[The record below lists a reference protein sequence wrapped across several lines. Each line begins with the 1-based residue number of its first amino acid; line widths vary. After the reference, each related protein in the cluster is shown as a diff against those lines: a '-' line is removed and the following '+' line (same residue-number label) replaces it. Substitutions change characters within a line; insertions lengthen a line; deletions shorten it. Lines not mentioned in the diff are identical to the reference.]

1 MKTLAGFLL
10 VGTGSFLGGGARYL
24 VARWLPGPAVG
35 AFPWATFAVNVAGC
49 SLLGLLAGL
58 GTAGRAVD
66 PRVRLLLA
74 TGFCGGFTTFS
85 TFMDENLSLLRGGRP
100 GAFALYAAASL
111 VLGFAAIV
119 LGHHLAGRP

>member
-1 MKTLAGFLL
+1 MKTLVGCLLAGA
-10 VGTGSFLGGGARYL
+10 GSFLGGGTRYL
-24 VARWLPGPAVG
+24 VSRWLPRPGAG

-49 SLLGLLAGL
+49 FLLGLVSGM
-58 GTAGRAVD
+58 GTAGRAAD
-66 PRVRLLLA
+66 PRLRLLLA